1 MQKKVEGV
9 QCFTSRFF
17 NLLWYHY
24 DVVNGE
30 ADHGSYEGFGPRGT
44 PPDTPEAREGIPAN
58 RVLDRYRFWSV
69 QSLGDGLEGGL
80 FSQDKIFVPINISNS
95 HWLFLLVDINEK
107 VIELYDSIGGA
118 PNPRNNK
125 YMWAMRRFLYDMKY
139 KGSTIDSRPNFEE
152 WKHSWATRDMTRYSP
167 KQGNDDDCGVF
178 TILSI
183 YLISR
188 GVQLQRTTYDQ
199 QSVID
204 RKLRRMIAHSLM
216 KCNEWPDPGEVDS
229 MIVSE
234 RHSTTTASRH
244 RKRRKSESRLT
255 VGKSKVQKGYTG
267 LFQSPLNREK
277 SLDNRKRSAKSLTD
291 AQPTQRTITQMLMQP
306 PKRARKST

>member
-1 MQKKVEGV
+1 
-9 QCFTSRFF
+9 
-17 NLLWYHY
+17 
-24 DVVNGE
+24 
-30 ADHGSYEGFGPRGT
+30 
-44 PPDTPEAREGIPAN
+44 
-58 RVLDRYRFWSV
+58 
-69 QSLGDGLEGGL
+69 
-80 FSQDKIFVPINISNS
+80 
-95 HWLFLLVDINEK
+95 
-107 VIELYDSIGGA
+107 
-118 PNPRNNK
+118 
-125 YMWAMRRFLYDMKY
+125 MRRFLYDMKF
-139 KGSTIDSRPNFEE
+139 KDSTIDSRPNFEE
-152 WKHSWATRDMTRYSP
+152 WKRSWATRDMSRYYP
-167 KQGNDDDCGVF
+167 KQRNDDDCGAF

-188 GVQLQRTTYDQ
+188 GRQLQRTTYDQ

-204 RKLRRMIAHSLM
+204 RKLRQMIAHSLM

-255 VGKSKVQKGYTG
+255 VGKSKVRKGYTG

-277 SLDNRKRSAKSLTD
+277 SLDNRKRSARSLTD
-291 AQPTQRTITQMLMQP
+291 AQPTQRTIAQMLRQP